1 MPEPMKRTIL
11 ERFDVPDSN
20 YETVIMHVEVAAQAN
35 TGLHT
40 HPGFDA
46 AYLLDGGITV
56 LESGQRPKPVGP
68 GQSWHIRPGVVHE
81 VKAGNRPATVLAMY
95 VVEKGKP
102 LASPWQ
108 PPQSS

>member
-1 MPEPMKRTIL
+1 MSDPIRRTIL

-20 YETVIMHVEVAAQAN
+20 YETVIMHVEVMPQAN

-46 AYLLDGGITV
+46 AYLLEGDLTV
-56 LESGQRPKPVGP
+56 LERGQPAKMIRPGE
-68 GQSWHIRPGVVHE
+68 SWHVRPGVVHE
-81 VKAGNRPATVLAMY
+81 VKAGQRAAKVLAMY

-108 PPQSS
+108 SST

>member
-1 MPEPMKRTIL
+1 MAEPITRTIL

-20 YETVIMHVEVAAQAN
+20 FETVIMHVEVAPQMN

-46 AYLLDGGITV
+46 AYLLEGELTV
-56 LESGQRPKPVGP
+56 VERGQPNKPIRP
-68 GQSWHIRPGVVHE
+68 GQSWHIRPGIVHE
-81 VKAGNRPATVLAMY
+81 VKAGNRAARVLAMY

-102 LASPWQ
+102 LATPW
-108 PPQSS
+108 PSDHVR